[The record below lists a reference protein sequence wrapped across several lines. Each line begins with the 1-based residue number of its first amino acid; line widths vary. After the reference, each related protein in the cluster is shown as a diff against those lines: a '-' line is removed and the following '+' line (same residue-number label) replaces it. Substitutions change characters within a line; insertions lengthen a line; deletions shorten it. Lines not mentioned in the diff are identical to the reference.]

1 MGQNISY
8 VIRLGSGRCRALFW
22 YFHFPSISQDNSI
35 TDINMASKLP
45 VKSILKPP
53 AKKKAPTLTD
63 EQKEKAE
70 TDRKNLNIA
79 LQHAY
84 RIQAQ
89 KDIEARILDSLT
101 LLIDFPAAPKC
112 TPKEALTFV
121 QLIKPFQ
128 PSDYDSLI
136 EERTIDNHCGYTLC
150 SNQPRSKTMGKAAE
164 WKLKKGMADWC
175 SDDCAKKGLYI
186 KAQLSEVPA
195 WERARE
201 QQPEILLHEDDR
213 IPEDDTA
220 VRRAKRA
227 ARVDEWREKV
237 ANDEELA
244 AERGEKTGGFRPKQV
259 MADAVVEKR
268 TTTKTPRAPDAD
280 VEEFLTA
287 GTIEG
292 FQPRRIGKDIFKPKA
307 GHESDEDHED
317 EYN

>member
-1 MGQNISY
+1 MGQNVSS
-8 VIRLGSGRCRALFW
+8 VIGDGASRSQLAVL
-22 YFHFPSISQDNSI
+22 HFIINSQDNH
-35 TDINMASKLP
+35 TNMASKLP
-45 VKSILKPP
+45 VKSILKQPS
-53 AKKKAPTLTD
+53 KKKTPALTD

-70 TDRKNLNIA
+70 SDRKNLNIA

-89 KDIEARILDSLT
+89 KDVEARILDSLT
-101 LLIDFPAAPKC
+101 TLVDFPAASKY
-112 TPKEALTFV
+112 TPKEALTFA
-121 QLIKPFQ
+121 QLIKSFQ
-128 PSDYDSLI
+128 PSDYDNLV

-150 SNQPRSKTMGKAAE
+150 SHQPRSKTMGKAAE
-164 WKLKKGMADWC
+164 WKLKKAMADWC
-175 SDDCAKKGLYI
+175 SEDCAKKGLYI
-186 KAQLSEVPA
+186 KAQLSEIPA

-213 IPEDDTA
+213 LPEDDTA

-268 TTTKTPRAPDAD
+268 TTSKTPRAPDAD
-280 VEEFLTA
+280 VEELLTA

-292 FQPRRIGKDIFKPKA
+292 FQPRRIGKDIFKPRT
-307 GHESDEDHED
+307 EDEDDDGEDED
-317 EYN
+317 EYD